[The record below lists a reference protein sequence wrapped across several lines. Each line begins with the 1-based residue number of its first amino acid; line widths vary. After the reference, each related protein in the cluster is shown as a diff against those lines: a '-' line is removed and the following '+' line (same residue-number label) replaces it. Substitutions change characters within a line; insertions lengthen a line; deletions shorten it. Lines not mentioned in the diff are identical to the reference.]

1 MLDLQNNQYSQSILK
16 KYIYAVNLIEILK
29 TQKIDAEFA
38 VKYLLQKKYQLTR
51 VEELITPKIVVYYQP
66 HILETELN
74 KQMLEYDSD
83 QDSINFDEND

>member
-1 MLDLQNNQYSQSILK
+1 MLDLQNNQYSQTILK
-16 KYIYAVNLIEILK
+16 KHIYEINLLDILK

-51 VEELITPKIVVYYQP
+51 LEELITPKIVVYYQP
-66 HILETELN
+66 HLLENELN

-83 QDSINFDEND
+83 QDSMNFEEND